1 MERSLNVE
9 TTDRATIIHVDADLD
24 GLSGRWLSDSIAT
37 AEEAAPRL
45 IVVSLA
51 SCRHCDSF
59 SLSTLL
65 KASSRIGPRFSTI
78 VPRNTSCRRT
88 FEVTGLSNRSF
99 VFESLD
105 VALAA
110 HGSPVR

>member
-1 MERSLNVE
+1 MNVE
-9 TTDRATIIHVDADLD
+9 TTARATIIHVAADLD
-24 GLSGRWLSDSIAT
+24 AMSGRWLSDSIVS
-37 AEEAAPRL
+37 AEQAEPEL

-51 SCRHCDSF
+51 RCRHCDSS

-65 KASSRIGPRFSTI
+65 KASIRIGPRFSTI

-88 FEVTGLSNRSF
+88 FDVTGLSNRSF

-105 VALAA
+105 VALAS
-110 HGSPVR
+110 HGSPMR